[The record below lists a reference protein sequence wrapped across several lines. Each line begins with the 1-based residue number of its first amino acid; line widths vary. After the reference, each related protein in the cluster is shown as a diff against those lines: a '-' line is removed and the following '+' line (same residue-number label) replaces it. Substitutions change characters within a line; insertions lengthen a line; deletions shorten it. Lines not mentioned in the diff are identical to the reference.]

1 MSECR
6 NKTVLKVIL
15 YPNIFFFFPRRMF
28 GQHPNNFEQSKNTA
42 ICYFMFLSA
51 G

>member
-15 YPNIFFFFPRRMF
+15 YPNIFFFPCRMF
-28 GQHPNNFEQSKNTA
+28 GQYPNNFEQSKNTA